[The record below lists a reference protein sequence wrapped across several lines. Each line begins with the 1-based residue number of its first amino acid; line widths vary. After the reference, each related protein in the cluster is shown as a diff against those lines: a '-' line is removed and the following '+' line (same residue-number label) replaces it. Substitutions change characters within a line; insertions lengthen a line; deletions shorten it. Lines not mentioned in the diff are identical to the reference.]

1 MRHPVTYDSENGF
14 TLIEVLVA
22 LAIFAIAGI
31 ALLNAQ
37 NQNIRTADYLEEKA
51 FAEIIAD
58 NLMVEAVT
66 DPSALDPGFTTG
78 ETEMAARAYRWRRQV
93 IETNSNGIHRV
104 QVTIFTKDGEQAL
117 TTLTALRR
125 AN

>member
-1 MRHPVTYDSENGF
+1 MRHPVTYGSENGF

-104 QVTIFTKDGEQAL
+104 QVTIFTKDCEQAL